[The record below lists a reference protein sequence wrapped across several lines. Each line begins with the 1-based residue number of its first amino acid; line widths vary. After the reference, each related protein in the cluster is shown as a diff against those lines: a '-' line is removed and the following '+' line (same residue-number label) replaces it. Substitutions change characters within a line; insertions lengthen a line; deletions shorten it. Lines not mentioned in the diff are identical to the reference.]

1 MNRTTRFFRKLSTG
15 SPAAKYDAVIVGG
28 GHNGLTAAAYLAK
41 AGKKV
46 CVLER
51 RHVLGG
57 AAVTEEIVPG
67 FKFSRA
73 SYVLSLLRP
82 VVINELNLKEHGLR
96 YHLRE
101 PHSFTPIRDS
111 KDSLLLGGDMAKNQA
126 EIGKFSKKD
135 AENYPKYEH
144 MIARI
149 AQAVEGIMDEEPLPM
164 DKSLSKNWR
173 QLYSLYKRMKPIGM
187 ENAVEFYELMTA
199 PIAKVMERWFE
210 TPALQATIA
219 TDGVIGFAASP
230 YDHGTGYVL
239 LHHVMGGLDGRAGAW
254 GYVYGGMGAVS
265 DAIASAARAAG
276 AELYTE
282 KEVSSIL
289 IDNGRARGVRL
300 AGGAEIHADV
310 VLSNCT
316 PKVTF
321 CDLIAESAL
330 PTKFLKSIKQIDY
343 TSPVTKINVA
353 LKELPNFTARPHSGS
368 APAPH
373 HQTTVHLNSE
383 HMGLVDEGYNEYR
396 AGKWSSHPVLEMTIP
411 SSVDDTL
418 VKGDGHVALLFT
430 QYTPY
435 APAEGPWTDEMKERY
450 AKHVFSEIDAYAPN
464 FSSSVVGY
472 EVLTP
477 PTLEKTFGL
486 TGGNIFHG
494 SMALDQLYFARPVN
508 GSANYATPIGGL
520 FMCGS
525 GTHPGGGVTGA
536 PGRLGAHAALR
547 TF

>member
-1 MNRTTRFFRKLSTG
+1 MNRATSFVRSFSSAKPVS
-15 SPAAKYDAVIVGG
+15 KYDAVIIGG

-51 RHVLGG
+51 RHILGG
-57 AAVTEEIVPG
+57 AAVTEEIIPG

-82 VVINELNLKEHGLR
+82 TVIEELKLKEHGLR

-101 PHSFTPIRDS
+101 PHSFTPIRNT
-111 KDSLLLGGDMAKNQA
+111 KESLLLGSNMKENQVELA
-126 EIGKFSKKD
+126 RFSKKD
-135 AENYPKYEH
+135 AENYPRYEH

-149 AQAVEGIMDEEPLPM
+149 AQAVEGLMDDEPVPM
-164 DKSLSKNWR
+164 HKPFNKSLKEF
-173 QLYSLYKRMKPIGM
+173 YHLYKRVRGIGV

-199 PIAKVMERWFE
+199 PIAKVMEKWFE
-210 TPALQATIA
+210 NPALQATIA

-230 YDHGTGYVL
+230 YDLGTGYVL
-239 LHHVMGGLDGRAGAW
+239 LHHVMGGLDGRTGTW
-254 GYVYGGMGAVS
+254 GYVFGGMGAVS
-265 DAIASAARAAG
+265 QAIASAARSAG

-282 KEVSSIL
+282 QEVSSIL
-289 IDNGRARGVRL
+289 VEKGQARGVKL
-300 AGGAEIHADV
+300 SSGMEIHADLV
-310 VLSNCT
+310 FSNCT

-321 CDLIAESAL
+321 CDLLEESHL
-330 PTKFLKSIKQIDY
+330 PIDYLHSIKQIDY

-353 LKELPNFTARPHSGS
+353 LKELPNFVARPHHGS
-368 APAPH
+368 QAAPH
-373 HQTTVHLNSE
+373 HQTTI
-383 HMGLVDEGYNEYR
+383 HMNGESMQLIHEGCNDYR
-396 AGKWSSHPVLEMTIP
+396 QGKWSTHPVMEMTLP

-418 VKGDGHVALLFT
+418 VKGSGHVCLLFT

-435 APAEGPWTDEMKERY
+435 KPAEGPWTDEMKERY
-450 AKHVFSEIDAYAPN
+450 ARHVFSEIDAYAPN
-464 FSSSVVGY
+464 FSSSIVGY

-477 PTLEKTFGL
+477 PTLEATFNL

-494 SMALDQLYFARPVN
+494 SMTLDQLYFARPVN
-508 GSANYATPIGGL
+508 KGANYSTPIKSL
-520 FMCGS
+520 FLCGS

-536 PGRLGAHAALR
+536 PGRLSALAALKKH
-547 TF
+547 